1 MSNYLLSN
9 SNIDIISTEIS
20 AFLEKCKVERKDAMR
35 IKLAAEETL
44 IRNQERF
51 GEEQEV
57 VLVCRKRF
65 GRPRIEIRVPGVP
78 FNSLEQTDASEET
91 SAVLQGI
98 LVNMGFAPVWE
109 YKNGINTIIFAPK
122 AKPPSQIMQLVISV
136 TAALICGGLSMF
148 LPESTR
154 LAFSANLIVPVFD
167 TFMGLLSAIAG
178 PMIFLSVAW
187 GIYSIGDTSTLGT
200 IGKRMIKRFMA
211 MNFIVSILCT
221 LAVLPIFPLSLD
233 GNASFDFQALLKMIL
248 GIVPSNLFK
257 PFVEGNPLQII
268 FVAIAIG
275 LAMLILGHKTT
286 AAAKILE
293 QSNYIVQF
301 LMEIISKFVPAFV
314 FGSIFNM
321 ILSGNFSA
329 LVKAYKVLPVM
340 VLAQTIA
347 AAIYVLLIFL
357 RKKVSPT
364 VLLSK
369 TFPTF
374 LIALTTASSAAAF
387 STNVEACEKK
397 LGIDKRIVNFGVPL
411 GQMAFFRP
419 GYSMMF
425 MVVALCMA
433 EIYGVSIAPTW
444 LLTAVIISL
453 ILALAAPPIPGGP
466 ITCFT
471 MLFAQLNIPI
481 EALPLI
487 IALNVLMDFFGTAF
501 NLLCLQTELV
511 ELAGDLN
518 MLDYDKLRK
527 PMK

>member
-1 MSNYLLSN
+1 
-9 SNIDIISTEIS
+9 
-20 AFLEKCKVERKDAMR
+20 
-35 IKLAAEETL
+35 
-44 IRNQERF
+44 
-51 GEEQEV
+51 
-57 VLVCRKRF
+57 
-65 GRPRIEIRVPGVP
+65 
-78 FNSLEQTDASEET
+78 
-91 SAVLQGI
+91 
-98 LVNMGFAPVWE
+98 
-109 YKNGINTIIFAPK
+109 
-122 AKPPSQIMQLVISV
+122 
-136 TAALICGGLSMF
+136 
-148 LPESTR
+148 
-154 LAFSANLIVPVFD
+154 
-167 TFMGLLSAIAG
+167 
-178 PMIFLSVAW
+178 
-187 GIYSIGDTSTLGT
+187 
-200 IGKRMIKRFMA
+200 
-211 MNFIVSILCT
+211 
-221 LAVLPIFPLSLD
+221 
-233 GNASFDFQALLKMIL
+233 
-248 GIVPSNLFK
+248 
-257 PFVEGNPLQII
+257 
-268 FVAIAIG
+268 
-275 LAMLILGHKTT
+275 
-286 AAAKILE
+286 
-293 QSNYIVQF
+293 
-301 LMEIISKFVPAFV
+301 
-314 FGSIFNM
+314 M

-357 RKKVSPT
+357 RKKVSPS

-425 MVVALCMA
+425 MVVALCIA